1 MAEPDGSALFF
12 HPGTAMAKQYEF
24 KATFLPYILV
34 LPQMVVVF
42 VFFFWPSAQGL
53 WQSFF
58 LQDPFGGRMIFVGM
72 ENYTRL
78 FTDASYS
85 YGESFAISTA
95 FALSVTAL
103 AMTTALFLAVQANK
117 KIRWATFY
125 KTMLIWPYAVAT
137 MVAGVLWLFMFNPNV
152 GVVAWALKNK
162 AGVDWHHLVNS
173 GQAFLLVTLAA
184 SWKQI
189 SYNFVFFLAGLQS
202 VPQDFVE
209 AAAIDGAGPGKRF
222 WKIIFPLLSPTTFY
236 LLVMN
241 LVYSFFET
249 FPIIHQVTSG
259 GPGKS
264 TSILVYKLWRDGV
277 VNLDL
282 GGSSAQSVILMIMV
296 VGLTVL
302 QFRFLERRVN
312 Y

>member
-1 MAEPDGSALFF
+1 MVQ
-12 HPGTAMAKQYEF
+12 QYEF
-24 KATFLPYILV
+24 KSKNLPYLLV
-34 LPQMVVVF
+34 LPQMVIVF
-42 VFFFWPSAQGL
+42 VFFFWPSLQGL

-58 LQDPFGGRMIFVGM
+58 LQDPFGGRVIFVGL

-78 FTDASYS
+78 FTDSSYA
-85 YGESFAISTA
+85 YGESFRVSVA
-95 FALSVTAL
+95 FAAAVASLS
-103 AMTTALFLAVQANK
+103 MITALFLATQANK
-117 KIRWATFY
+117 KIRFSSFY
-125 KTMLIWPYAVAT
+125 KTMMIWPYAVAT

-152 GVVAWALKNK
+152 GVLAWFMKHKL
-162 AGVDWHHLVNS
+162 GIEWQHLLNS
-173 GQAFLLVTLAA
+173 NQAFLLVTLAA

-202 VPQDFVE
+202 VPNDLIE
-209 AAAIDGAGPGKRF
+209 AAAIDGAGPSLRF

-241 LVYSFFET
+241 LVYGFFET
-249 FPIIHQVTSG
+249 FPIIHQVTAG
-259 GPGKS
+259 GPGKA
-264 TSILVYKLWRDGV
+264 TSILVYKVWRDGV

-296 VGLTVL
+296 VGLTVI
-302 QFRFLERRVN
+302 QFRFIERRVH

>member
-1 MAEPDGSALFF
+1 MVQ
-12 HPGTAMAKQYEF
+12 QYEF
-24 KATFLPYILV
+24 KSKSLPYLLV
-34 LPQMVVVF
+34 LPQMVIVF
-42 VFFFWPSAQGL
+42 VFFFWPSLQGL

-58 LQDPFGGRMIFVGM
+58 LQDPFGGRVIFVGL

-78 FTDASYS
+78 FTDSSYA
-85 YGESFAISTA
+85 YGESFRVSVA
-95 FALSVTAL
+95 FAAAVASLS
-103 AMTTALFLAVQANK
+103 MITALFLATQANK
-117 KIRWATFY
+117 KIRFSSFY
-125 KTMLIWPYAVAT
+125 KTMMIWPYAVAT

-152 GVVAWALKNK
+152 GVLAWFMKHKL
-162 AGVDWHHLVNS
+162 GIEWQHLLNS
-173 GQAFLLVTLAA
+173 NQAFLLVTLAA

-202 VPQDFVE
+202 VPNDLVE
-209 AAAIDGAGPGKRF
+209 AAAIDGAGPSLRF

-241 LVYSFFET
+241 LVYGFFET
-249 FPIIHQVTSG
+249 FPIIHQVTAG
-259 GPGKS
+259 GPGKA
-264 TSILVYKLWRDGV
+264 TSILVYKVWRDGV

-296 VGLTVL
+296 VGLTVI
-302 QFRFLERRVN
+302 QFRFIERRVH

>member
-1 MAEPDGSALFF
+1 ML
-12 HPGTAMAKQYEF
+12 
-24 KATFLPYILV
+24 I
-34 LPQMVVVF
+34 VF
-42 VFFFWPSAQGL
+42 VFFFWPSIQGL

-58 LQDPFGGRMIFVGM
+58 LQDPFGGRVIFVGL

-78 FTDASYS
+78 FTDPFSDYGASFRVS
-85 YGESFAISTA
+85 VAIAVSVA
-95 FALSVTAL
+95 GLS
-103 AMTTALFLAVQANK
+103 MMIALFLATQANK
-117 KIRWATFY
+117 KIRLAAFY
-125 KTMLIWPYAVAT
+125 KTMMIWPYAVAT

-152 GVVAWALKNK
+152 GIIAWFLKNK
-162 AGVDWHHLVNS
+162 LGIEWQHLLNTN
-173 GQAFLLVTLAA
+173 QAFLLLTMAA

-202 VPQDFVE
+202 VPVDLIE
-209 AAAIDGAGPGKRF
+209 AAAIDGAGPMRRF

-241 LVYSFFET
+241 LVYGFFET
-249 FPIIHQVTSG
+249 FPIIHQVTAG

-264 TSILVYKLWRDGV
+264 TSILVYKVWRDGV
-277 VNLDL
+277 INLDL

-296 VGLTVL
+296 IALTVV
-302 QFRFLERRVN
+302 QFRFIERRVH